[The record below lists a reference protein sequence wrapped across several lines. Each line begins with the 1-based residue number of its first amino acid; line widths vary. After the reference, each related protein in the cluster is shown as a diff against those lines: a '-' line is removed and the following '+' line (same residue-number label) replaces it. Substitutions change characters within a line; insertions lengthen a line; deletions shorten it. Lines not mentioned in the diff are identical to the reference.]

1 LPWLGA
7 RMAPTWGERVPM
19 AGVGRNEPCWCGS
32 GVKAKRCCGVRRG
45 PSGPDLARAFLVE
58 QRRASSPVLRR
69 AINDVEALVELYE
82 AVAVLPRVDLSC
94 QLRLP
99 RLLSPELE
107 RLRSAIAEDDGDE
120 IQQALPDAL
129 AQVDNV
135 LVRAD
140 LARAVIGLREAGR
153 ITEEV
158 AAAALLDLDSD
169 ADALVREALIAALA
183 VDCGAARTPSGLVL
197 VG

>member
-1 LPWLGA
+1 
-7 RMAPTWGERVPM
+7 M

>member
-1 LPWLGA
+1 
-7 RMAPTWGERVPM
+7 MS
-19 AGVGRNEPCWCGS
+19 GVGRNEPCWCGS

-45 PSGPDLARAFLVE
+45 PSGPELARAFLVE
-58 QRRASSPVLRR
+58 QRRASSPALRR
-69 AINDVEALVELYE
+69 AIDDVDDLIALYE
-82 AVAVLPRVDLSC
+82 AVAALPSLDLSC

-107 RLRSAIAEDDGDE
+107 RLRLAITDDDDDE
-120 IQQALPDAL
+120 IQQALPAAL

-135 LVRAD
+135 VARAE
-140 LARAVIGLREAGR
+140 LARAVIALREAGR
-153 ITEEV
+153 VSEEV

-169 ADALVREALIAALA
+169 ADALVREALVAALA

-197 VG
+197 AG

>member
-1 LPWLGA
+1 
-7 RMAPTWGERVPM
+7 M

-45 PSGPDLARAFLVE
+45 PSGPELARAFLVE
-58 QRRASSPVLRR
+58 QRRVSSPALRR

-82 AVAVLPRVDLSC
+82 AVAELPRVDLSC

-107 RLRSAIAEDDGDE
+107 RLRSAIAEHDGDE
-120 IQQALPDAL
+120 IQLALPDAL

>member
-1 LPWLGA
+1 
-7 RMAPTWGERVPM
+7 M
-19 AGVGRNEPCWCGS
+19 AGVGRNQPCPCGS
-32 GVKAKRCCGVRRG
+32 GVKAKRCCGLRRG
-45 PSGPDLARAFLVE
+45 PSESDLARAFLVE
-58 QRRASSPVLRR
+58 QRRASSPALRE
-69 AINDVEALVELYE
+69 AINDVDDLVELYK
-82 AVAVLPRVDLSC
+82 AVAELPGLDLSC

-99 RLLSPELE
+99 RLLTPELE
-107 RLRSAIAEDDGDE
+107 RLRSAIADDDGDE
-120 IQQALPDAL
+120 FELALPAAL
-129 AQVDNV
+129 AQVDRP

-140 LARAVIGLREAGR
+140 LARAVLTLRDAGR
-153 ITEEV
+153 ISEKV

>member
-1 LPWLGA
+1 
-7 RMAPTWGERVPM
+7 MAPDARRRFLM
-19 AGVGRNEPCWCGS
+19 AGVGRNQPCGCGS
-32 GVKAKRCCGVRRG
+32 GIKAKRCCGVRRG
-45 PSGPDLARAFLVE
+45 PSGRELAKAFLVE

-69 AINDVEALVELYE
+69 AINDVDDLVDLYE
-82 AVAVLPRVDLSC
+82 AVAELPRRDLSC

-107 RLRSAIAEDDGDE
+107 RLRSAIADDDADAIGA
-120 IQQALPDAL
+120 ALPEAL
-129 AQVDNV
+129 AQVDSPV
-135 LVRAD
+135 VRAD
-140 LARAVIGLREAGR
+140 LARAVLAMRAAGR
-153 ITEEV
+153 VTEEV

-169 ADALVREALIAALA
+169 ADALVREALVAALA

>member
-1 LPWLGA
+1 
-7 RMAPTWGERVPM
+7 MAD
-19 AGVGRNEPCWCGS
+19 VGRNQPCWCGS

-45 PSGPDLARAFLVE
+45 PSGPELAKAFLVE
-58 QRRASSPVLRR
+58 QRRASSPALRQV
-69 AINDVEALVELYE
+69 INNVDDLIELYE
-82 AVAVLPRVDLSC
+82 AVGALPKLDLSC

-107 RLRSAIAEDDGDE
+107 RLRAAIADNDPDE
-120 IQQALPDAL
+120 IQLALPDAL

-135 LVRAD
+135 FVRAD
-140 LARAVIGLREAGR
+140 LARAVIALREAGR
-153 ITEEV
+153 VSEQV
-158 AAAALLDLDSD
+158 AAAALLDLDSET
-169 ADALVREALIAALA
+169 DALVREALVAALA